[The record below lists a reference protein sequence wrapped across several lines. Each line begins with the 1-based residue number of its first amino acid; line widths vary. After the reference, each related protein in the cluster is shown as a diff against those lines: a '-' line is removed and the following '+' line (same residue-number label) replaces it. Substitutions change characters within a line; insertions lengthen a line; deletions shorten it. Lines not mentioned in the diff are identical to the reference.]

1 MTNSSD
7 WDTRLSRIE
16 ALVESNA
23 KSIQSLSNTM
33 TNLADDVRLTQR
45 QIRDVLRRVDNNSD
59 DVRDMQADI
68 RELVLENKRIL
79 KYLENRSQD

>member
-1 MTNSSD
+1 MTNSND
-7 WDTRLSRIE
+7 WDIRLSRIE

-45 QIRDVLRRVDNNSD
+45 QIRDILRRVDNNSD
-59 DVRDMQADI
+59 DVRDMTADI
-68 RELVLENKRIL
+68 REISLENKRIL
-79 KYLENRSQD
+79 RYLENRSQD

>member
-1 MTNSSD
+1 
-7 WDTRLSRIE
+7 
-16 ALVESNA
+16 
-23 KSIQSLSNTM
+23 M

>member
-1 MTNSSD
+1 MTNGND

-16 ALVESNA
+16 ALVESNT

-33 TNLADDVRLTQR
+33 TDLADDVRLTQR

-79 KYLENRSQD
+79 RYLENRSQD